1 MDQDRIIRMSFPG
14 IAFIVTIF
22 LWDYILGGSFYL
34 RIINITQG
42 TNETINLGLASF
54 LLGLIISTPF
64 LGFVLSSIPYAF
76 LTAERC
82 FRIPDTLRPG
92 YLEALRRISN
102 QNVTNISHEQLTS
115 IHQPV
120 IREEMSD
127 EAVKYTTRRFTFF
140 VTHINMI
147 FSIAISFF
155 IVSLVHIINGTS
167 FIVPEENCAIMTIK
181 IAIIG
186 IYLGYIVAGIIS
198 AGRIKRESNEFEINW
213 VINSANKLNN
223 PPLTAIPDRRDS
235 KS

>member
-14 IAFIVTIF
+14 IAFFVTIF

-34 RIINITQG
+34 SIINITQG

-76 LTAERC
+76 LTAKRC

-92 YLEALRRISN
+92 YLDALRRISN

-115 IHQPV
+115 IHQAV

-127 EAVKYTTRRFTFF
+127 EAVKVYNKEVHFF
-140 VTHINMI
+140 CY
-147 FSIAISFF
+147 SYKYDFF
-155 IVSLVHIINGTS
+155 YCYFFFHRKSR
-167 FIVPEENCAIMTIK
+167 A
-181 IAIIG
+181 
-186 IYLGYIVAGIIS
+186 Y
-198 AGRIKRESNEFEINW
+198 
-213 VINSANKLNN
+213 NK
-223 PPLTAIPDRRDS
+223 
-235 KS
+235 